1 MTTTPETGGSGGPP
15 GAADDGAPV
24 SDSTPGPGA
33 GPAPDMTPTAGGAD
47 AAGNTG
53 TPPPAGTAALA
64 TASTAETLLP
74 TDDER
79 RLHPLSWLFVL
90 LSQIGQMVVPLV
102 AIAIFGARGDDGMRL
117 GVVAIA
123 LVALLAAAVWRY
135 LTFRYRIGADSVFVR
150 SGLFERSL
158 RQIPFSRIHDVA
170 LHQTLLH
177 RLFGVAEVRL
187 ESAGGSKPEARMQVL
202 TLAEA
207 MALEEVVRRR
217 APAATA
223 AGGLPEAEA
232 AAMPA
237 TRTLLALST
246 GEVIRL
252 GLVSNRGMVV
262 VAGAVALAMQVLPD
276 NMAGDL
282 LTRVA
287 REAFGR
293 VSVAGGAWEA
303 QLLAAALL
311 LVLAILAL
319 RLLSVVLALVQY
331 HGFRLVED
339 GRRLGVERGLL
350 TRLRNSVP
358 RRRIQAWTLHESL
371 MHRLLRRRSLHVDT
385 AVVSSGQDQR
395 GLSELAPIAPAAAC
409 DTLVRHLLDAGDW
422 PPVQWRPLH
431 PRAWLRLLLPG
442 VGFALLLGAGLGWWF
457 GAWGLLGLLWLPWAI
472 FAAAQHARRAGY
484 AVDGRLLAVR
494 EGWWSRHWRFAEIDK
509 LQALRL
515 RRSLLDRCTGM
526 ASLWLD
532 TAGAGSMAPALRIRF
547 LPHAQARALLDRLTR
562 EVARRPLRW

>member
-1 MTTTPETGGSGGPP
+1 MAGGIAGGDTPGRRHAPVAVSGPAP
-15 GAADDGAPV
+15 GDAAAADDA
-24 SDSTPGPGA
+24 TPSGIA
-33 GPAPDMTPTAGGAD
+33 GIATPDAAAPTAEA
-47 AAGNTG
+47 
-53 TPPPAGTAALA
+53 
-64 TASTAETLLP
+64 LLP
-74 TDDER
+74 IDDER

-90 LSQIGQMVVPLV
+90 LSQTGQMVVPLV
-102 AIAIFGARGDDGMRL
+102 AIAIFGARGDDGLRL
-117 GVVAIA
+117 GAVAIA

-207 MALEEVVRRR
+207 MALEAVVRRR
-217 APAATA
+217 APVV
-223 AGGLPEAEA
+223 
-232 AAMPA
+232 PA
-237 TRTLLALST
+237 TDGAPHAPAAPATEARTLLALST
-246 GEVIRL
+246 GEVVRL

-262 VAGAVALAMQVLPD
+262 VAGAIALAMQVLPD
-276 NMAGDL
+276 NLAGDL
-282 LTRVA
+282 LTRIA

-293 VSVAGGAWEA
+293 VSVAGGAWQG
-303 QLLAAALL
+303 QLMAAALL
-311 LVLAILAL
+311 LVMAVLAL
-319 RLLSVVLALVQY
+319 RVLSVVLALVQY

-358 RRRIQAWTLHESL
+358 RRRIQAWTLQESL
-371 MHRLLRRRSLHVDT
+371 MHRLLGRRSLQVDT
-385 AVVSSGQDQR
+385 AVVSR
-395 GLSELAPIAPAAAC
+395 GEDARSLSELAPIAPAAAC
-409 DTLVRHLLDAGDW
+409 DALVRHLLDAGDW
-422 PPVQWRPLH
+422 PPAQWQPLH
-431 PRAWLRLLLPG
+431 PLAWLRLLLPG
-442 VGFALLLGAGLGWWF
+442 AVFALLLAAGLGWWF
-457 GAWGLLGLLWLPWAI
+457 GAWGLLGLAWLPWAML
-472 FAAAQHARRAGY
+472 AAVQHARRAGY
-484 AVDGRLLAVR
+484 AVDRRMLAVR

-532 TAGAGSMAPALRIRF
+532 TAGAGAMAPPLRIRF
-547 LPHAQARALLDRLTR
+547 LPRAEARILLDQLTR

>member
-1 MTTTPETGGSGGPP
+1 MTTTPDPAGDDGDPGHLHGAGSIAASSTATVTDA
-15 GAADDGAPV
+15 AADA
-24 SDSTPGPGA
+24 
-33 GPAPDMTPTAGGAD
+33 
-47 AAGNTG
+47 
-53 TPPPAGTAALA
+53 
-64 TASTAETLLP
+64 LLP
-74 TDDER
+74 TDGER

-90 LSQIGQMVVPLV
+90 LSQVGQMLVPLV
-102 AIAIFGARGDDGMRL
+102 AIALFGASRDDGARL
-117 GVVAIA
+117 GIVAVA
-123 LVALLAAAVWRY
+123 LVALLIGAVWRY
-135 LTFRYRIGADSVFVR
+135 LTFRYRIASDSVFVR

-207 MALEEVVRRR
+207 LALEQVVRRR
-217 APAATA
+217 ASATDAVEAHAQDATA
-223 AGGLPEAEA
+223 
-232 AAMPA
+232 PA
-237 TRTLLALST
+237 DKSRTLLALST

-262 VAGAVALAMQVLPD
+262 VAGAVALLMQALPD

-293 VSVAGGAWEA
+293 VSVLGDAWQG
-303 QLLAAALL
+303 QLMAATLL
-311 LVLAILAL
+311 LVLALFAL

-358 RRRIQAWTLHESL
+358 RRRIQAWTLHEGL
-371 MHRLLRRRSLHVDT
+371 LHRLLRRRSLQVDT
-385 AVVSSGQDQR
+385 AVVSRGQDQR
-395 GLSELAPIAPAAAC
+395 SLSELAPIAPAAEC
-409 DTLVRHLLDAGDW
+409 DALVRHLLDAGDW
-422 PPVQWRPLH
+422 PPAQWRPLH
-431 PRAWLRLLLPG
+431 RHAWLRLLFPG
-442 VGFALLLGAGLGWWF
+442 LVFSLLLAAGLTWWL
-457 GAWGLLGLLWLPWAI
+457 GAWGLSGLLWLPWAVL
-472 FAAAQHARRAGY
+472 AATQHARRAGY
-484 AVDGRLLAVR
+484 AIDDRLLAVR

-515 RRSLLDRCTGM
+515 RRTPFDRCTGM

-532 TAGAGSMAPALRIRF
+532 TAGAGAMAPSLRIRF
-547 LPHAQARALLDRLTR
+547 LPLVDARALLDRLTR